1 MPRVSSEVGSV
12 HSHHQTFAAR
22 RPAAGE
28 DKPPST
34 GFAALLDDTGE
45 TPSPTPPASHDH
57 VEGKQ
62 SNSTA
67 ASTPDPQPDHRA
79 QRRQDSS
86 DGGDADGNVQQP
98 SADAAGDGTGAK
110 VATPPAATETALVA
124 AKEAALTATAP
135 AVQPD
140 AADKGGDD
148 ATPASTEANAA
159 AALAAAINAPAP
171 PQPVANAV
179 TPPAAVV
186 AAVSDASAVAPRQAT
201 TEPVPG
207 AAAGV
212 PAAMMEAG
220 DTVLNALAQS
230 AGDAIAEKG
239 GAGRKATTTTSGP
252 DGART
257 RSAKAAT
264 SVGTITSSTT
274 TEATGDSP
282 AAVRPE
288 SQTAAQT
295 GSNASGKGETIPPN
309 AGRPSAPEEPP
320 RQEATRL
327 QVEAQVLGAADKPAT
342 EATQLTSLQSQID
355 HSTGNLL
362 PAAAPPAAPGAAAA
376 VVPIAGLAVEIA
388 ARVQAGSNRFEIRLD
403 PPELGR
409 IDVRLDFDRDGQVTS
424 RVTVDKAETLNL
436 LQRGASDLE
445 RALQQV
451 GLKTSDGGLQFTLR
465 DQSFGGQNPGQS
477 DRSLPEAARLVIP
490 DPEMTPV
497 EALPGGYGRSLG
509 LGTGIDIRV

>member
-110 VATPPAATETALVA
+110 EATPPAATETAPVA

-159 AALAAAINAPAP
+159 AALAAAINAAAPA
-171 PQPVANAV
+171 QPVANAV

-186 AAVSDASAVAPRQAT
+186 AAVSDASAVAPQQA

-212 PAAMMEAG
+212 PAAIMEAD

-230 AGDAIAEKG
+230 AGDAMAEKG

-264 SVGTITSSTT
+264 SVGTITSSAT
-274 TEATGDSP
+274 TEATSDSP
-282 AAVRPE
+282 AAARPE
-288 SQTAAQT
+288 SQTAAQI
-295 GSNASGKGETIPPN
+295 GSNASGKGETIHPH

-327 QVEAQVLGAADKPAT
+327 QAEAQVLGAADKPAT

-355 HSTGNLL
+355 HSAGNLL